1 MLPIDPA
8 GRPEY
13 PPVAPGDT
21 VDRLGGRD
29 VPDPFRALEDADAPA
44 TREWSAGQRRLFDRL
59 RDGWPAVEAFRAAV
73 TRLTA
78 FEHLT
83 PPRPAGDLA
92 FFTVRGP
99 SDEHPALAVADA
111 SGRRR
116 ILFDPHRHDPTGR
129 TVLGGWTPDP
139 TGALVAVQTAEGGAE
154 EFTLRVL
161 EVATGR
167 TVDGPI
173 TGCPYGDVAW
183 SGGPDAFYHVR
194 GGPGGGADGTGGARL
209 YLHRIGEDPA
219 DDTEV
224 PGTAAPTDRPDRD
237 HDRDT
242 DTDADTDDGPPP
254 ELDVLLGADGRL
266 LVTATADGL
275 SSGNR
280 IRIADLALGTPEK
293 PDWRPLT
300 ALDGGW
306 SSPWPAA
313 DGLLYVLTDLDADRG
328 RILVLDPAAPERPRT
343 LVPEHGHEVLES
355 FAVLDDPALP
365 VPLLLVL
372 RSAGGHGRITRHDLR
387 TGAPL
392 GAVPL
397 PGTGVV
403 TDLTFRQGGHEA
415 WFGYSDP
422 TTPETVHHYDA
433 RRGTTAVWQAPGSP
447 DVPAVLVSELRC
459 ASADGTEVTVLL
471 TRPADRPTGPLPTV
485 LQGYGAFGEPQ
496 VADYYAAAL
505 AWAARGG
512 QFAVARVRGGGEHGE
527 GWHRAG
533 MREHKQNGVDDFLA
547 AARALHD
554 RGLCPPD
561 GLGAFGQSAGGLLVG
576 AAATQYP
583 GLFAAVA
590 ATAAPLDMARY
601 ELSGY
606 GPYWTDEFGTR
617 EDPEELG
624 WLLGYSPYHRVTE
637 GTAYPAVLLTAFE
650 DDARVDPLHARKM
663 CAALQRATSS
673 DRPVLLRQ
681 EAGVGHGARARTGR
695 LAYFAD
701 VLAFQAEY
709 LGLSVRAGGN

>member
-1 MLPIDPA
+1 MLPNDPA
-8 GRPEY
+8 GRPDY

-29 VPDPFRALEDADAPA
+29 VPDPYRALEDGDAPA

-59 RDGWPAVEAFRAAV
+59 RDDWPAVEAFRTAM

-78 FEHLT
+78 FEQLT
-83 PPRPAGDLA
+83 PPRPAGELA

-99 SDEHPALAVADA
+99 TDEHPALVVADS
-111 SGRRR
+111 SGTRR

-139 TGALVAVQTAEGGAE
+139 TGARVAVQTAEGGAE
-154 EFTLRVL
+154 EFTLHVL
-161 EVATGR
+161 DVATGR

-173 TGCPYGDVAW
+173 TGCPYGEVAW
-183 SGGPDAFYHVR
+183 VGGPDAFYHVR
-194 GGPGGGADGTGGARL
+194 GGPGGDAEGPGGGRL
-209 YLHRIGEDPA
+209 YLHRIGGHPA

-224 PGTAAPTDRPDRD
+224 PGAAAATDGG
-237 HDRDT
+237 T
-242 DTDADTDDGPPP
+242 GPGA
-254 ELDVLLGADGRL
+254 ELDVLTGTDGRL

-280 IRIADLALGTPEK
+280 VRLADLTRGTPEK
-293 PDWRPLT
+293 PDWHPLS

-306 SSPWPAA
+306 SSPWPAT

-328 RILVLDPAAPERPRT
+328 RILVLDPAAPERPRV
-343 LVPEHGHEVLES
+343 LVPQHEHEVLES
-355 FAVLDDPALP
+355 FAVLDDAALP

-392 GAVPL
+392 GEVPL

-415 WFGYSDP
+415 WFCYSDP

-433 RRGTTAVWQAPGSP
+433 RPGTTGVWRAPGTP

-459 ASADGTEVTVLL
+459 AAADGTEVTVLL
-471 TRPADRPTGPLPTV
+471 TRPAARPTGPLPTV

-505 AWAARGG
+505 AWAGLGG

-527 GWHRAG
+527 SWHRAG
-533 MREHKQNGVDDFLA
+533 MREHKRNGIDDFLA

-554 RGLCPPD
+554 RGLCPPG

-576 AAATQYP
+576 AAMTRSP
-583 GLFAAVA
+583 DLFAAVA

-624 WLLGYSPYHRVTE
+624 WLLGYSPYHHVAA

-673 DRPVLLRQ
+673 DRPVLLRL

-709 LGLSVRAGGN
+709 LGLSVRPAGN